1 MAQNR
6 MLYLAILLA
15 LAVALAIVWYFTS
28 VPSSSR

>member
-15 LAVALAIVWYFTS
+15 VAIALAIVWHFTS
-28 VPSSSR
+28 VPSSTH